1 MNKSIKKSLKYF
13 IIFIGIIITL
23 PTLLYLI
30 LRIPEVQTFAVR
42 RITSHFSNEI
52 KSTISVGRVEYI
64 FFNKLNISDLLI
76 EDKHNDTLIYS
87 QKLSLSIR
95 RIDIKNK
102 AFWLG
107 KVELTNPVVSFVTDS
122 TGEMNLTW
130 YLNMLKTPGDTL
142 KKSKSAFTIDQ
153 INLNNARFS
162 LINKTAHK
170 SKTLIDF
177 NNLRLAGINGSLEN
191 FKVRD
196 DTTSFEIYDL
206 GFRESNG
213 FLVKKISSKI
223 AFANQNILFN
233 SFYLNSDRSILNVT
247 RLEIQP
253 DSVSSFKKFA
263 EDVKL
268 DIVLER
274 SSISTSDLKY
284 FIPFTSG
291 TNETFWLSGNVTGT
305 ISELRGRNIELSYR
319 ENTSLDC
326 DFDFSGLT
334 NIENAF
340 IYIGVNSFSTN
351 ANDLDKLDIPGK
363 GKFIVP
369 EILYKLGNIYFDGSF
384 TGFTTD
390 FVTYGKFRT
399 DHGIISTDI
408 SLRPEESNSFRM
420 KGLINGSNIDLGK
433 ISGNPKLLGKLS
445 MAANIDGYASSLKK
459 FAGNITGKIDSIEI
473 NRYTY
478 RNIALN
484 GFFTEKT
491 WDGNIN
497 IQEENVKME
506 LLGMFNFSR
515 EIPEFDF
522 TLNLAE
528 ANLFKLNFDPIDTT
542 ASLSM
547 LLTSNFKGNNI
558 DNLDGE
564 IRLLNSRIGKYGNNI
579 NLKDF
584 SLKTYVVNNLPVI
597 SLRTDFADADLNG
610 PYSFSGLGFIARSTL
625 SRVMPS
631 LFNMPEKQPITGHNN
646 FTFAIN
652 FKNTD
657 KINNFFRTGLQ
668 FPEKSFLNG
677 SVSSDS
683 IISITGKA
691 NTFTFKNNIIKDL
704 SVAASISGSTLSA
717 DINTSSLSILG
728 QTELKDF
735 SVNIDTKPDNFI
747 FSVDWD
753 NKEKIQNRGN
763 FIASGTVNKAIP
775 GQGNPILKIKI
786 EPSDIYARNNLWKIK
801 ESEIFIDSNSVKINN
816 IYIGNNDH
824 YYEVDGSISENPAD
838 TLHLKF
844 NGIDI
849 SPLNFIGKKKEI
861 NNTDV
866 IPLNINGSLS
876 GNILLTNI
884 YKDLL
889 VESNIK
895 VDSFSI
901 LKSEYGDISL
911 ISKWNILKKVINI
924 NASNNYKGLKMLD
937 IRGFY
942 DPSSRDVDITLNA
955 DKLPIGA
962 LNPLLKIFASG
973 INGFASGKVR
983 LSGELNKL
991 VLNGAV
997 LAQNASLKVDY
1008 LQSIFRMNDT
1018 VRFDKNGIKFDNI
1031 KLTDE
1036 KGNNATLTGYVYHK
1050 YFKDFK
1056 PDLIINTKECQVL
1069 NTKPKDNELFYG
1081 TAYATGVTTIKSDLN
1096 SILFDISA
1104 RTDKNTKFFIPLNS
1118 GLSVSDYSFI
1128 TFVNSKNPDTLKLS
1142 GTNPVSTTVKQT
1154 GMDINFDLEVTPD
1167 AEVKLIFDSK
1177 VGDEMTGTGSGDL
1190 NINLD
1195 RKGNFKISGDYIIDK
1210 GDYLFT
1216 LGNILNK
1223 SFDVENGGRISF
1235 NGDINNAEIDIKAI
1249 YRLTTSLYSILQDEK
1264 YKVRADVECQ
1274 LSLTGNLF
1282 NPVVKLNIELPNAE
1296 EETKT
1301 ALKSMINNEEELNRQ
1316 FFYLLVMN
1324 NFLATTTSTTGTS
1337 AMAVTT
1343 TEMFSNQISNWLSQI
1358 SNDFDLGFVYRPG
1371 NKNINSQELEV
1382 ALSTQ
1387 LLNDKVLV
1395 NVRGTGSNANNTN
1408 QISGDFDAEV
1418 RITQK
1423 IKFKVFNRYNNPY
1436 TGKQADYTQG
1446 IGLFYR
1452 QEFNK
1457 FSDLFRR
1464 KEKSDMKKEKETT
1477 INKY

>member
-1 MNKSIKKSLKYF
+1 MNKNIKKSLKYF

-76 EDKHNDTLIYS
+76 EDKYHDTLIYS

-95 RIDIKNK
+95 RIVFKNK
-102 AFWLG
+102 VFRLG
-107 KVELTNPVVSFVTDS
+107 RIELINPVVSFVTDS

-142 KKSKSAFTIDQ
+142 KKSKSSIIIDQ
-153 INLNNARFS
+153 IDINNARFS
-162 LINKTAHK
+162 LINHTADK
-170 SKTLIDF
+170 SKTIIDF
-177 NNLRLAGINGSLEN
+177 NNLKLSGINGILEN
-191 FKVRD
+191 LKVFG
-196 DTTSFEIYDL
+196 DTTSFEIFDL
-206 GFRESNG
+206 YFRESNG
-213 FLVKKISSKI
+213 FLVKKISSKV
-223 AFANQNILFN
+223 AFAKQNILFN
-233 SFYLNSDRSILNVT
+233 SFYLNSDRSILNISH
-247 RLEIQP
+247 LEIHP
-253 DSVSSFKKFA
+253 DSVSLFKKFA
-263 EDVKL
+263 EEVKL
-268 DIVLER
+268 DIVLEK
-274 SSISTSDLKY
+274 SLINTSDLKY
-284 FIPFTSG
+284 FIPFTKE
-291 TNETFWLSGNVTGT
+291 TNETIWLSGKVSGT
-305 ISELRGRNIELSYR
+305 VSELRGRNIELSYR
-319 ENTSLDC
+319 DNTSLDC

-334 NIENAF
+334 DIENAF
-340 IYIGVNSFSTN
+340 IYIGVNSLSTN

-369 EILYKLGNIYFDGSF
+369 DILYKLGNIYFDGSF

-399 DHGIISTDI
+399 DQGNISTDI
-408 SLRPEESNSFRM
+408 SLRPEESNSFRI
-420 KGLINGSNIDLGK
+420 KGLINGSNINLGN
-433 ISGNPKLLGKLS
+433 ISGNSKLLGKLS
-445 MAANIDGYASSLKK
+445 MEANIDGYASSFKK

-478 RNIALN
+478 RNIVLN

-497 IQEENVKME
+497 IQEENIKME
-506 LLGMFNFSR
+506 LLGLFNFSR

-528 ANLFKLNFDPIDTT
+528 TNLYKLNFDPNDTT

-564 IRLLNSRIGKYGNNI
+564 IKLLNSRIGKYGNSI
-579 NLKDF
+579 DLKDF
-584 SLKTYVVNNLPVI
+584 SIKAYTENNEPAI
-597 SLRTDFADADLNG
+597 SLRTDFADADLKG
-610 PYSFSGLGFIARSTL
+610 IYSFSGLGFMAVSTL
-625 SRVMPS
+625 ARLMPS
-631 LFNMPEKQPITGHNN
+631 MFNIPENQNITGHNN

-657 KINNFFRTGLQ
+657 KINNFFRTGLL
-668 FPEKSFLNG
+668 FSEKSFLNG
-677 SVSSDS
+677 AISTDS
-683 IISITGKA
+683 IITITGKA
-691 NTFTFKNNIIKDL
+691 NALTFKNITTKDL
-704 SVAASISGSTLSA
+704 SVVASISGSALSA
-717 DINTSSLSILG
+717 DINTSSLTLPG
-728 QTELKDF
+728 QTELKGF

-747 FSVDWD
+747 FSVNWD

-763 FIASGTVNKAIP
+763 FAATGKVNKAIP
-775 GQGNPILKIKI
+775 GQGNTILKINI
-786 EPSDIYARNNLWKIK
+786 DSSDIYVRNNLWKIK
-801 ESEIFIDSNSVKINN
+801 QSEISLDSNSLKINK
-816 IYIGNNDH
+816 IYVGNNDH
-824 YYEVDGSISENPAD
+824 YYEVDGSISEDPGD
-838 TLHLKF
+838 TLRLKF

-849 SPLNFIGKKKEI
+849 SPLNYIGKNKAL
-861 NNTDV
+861 NNTEI
-866 IPLNINGSLS
+866 IPLNINGSLN

-889 VESNIK
+889 LESNIR

-901 LKSEYGDISL
+901 LKSEYGNVSL
-911 ISKWNILKKVINI
+911 ISKWDILKKVVNI
-924 NASNNYKGLKMLD
+924 NASNNLNGLNMFDL
-937 IRGFY
+937 RGFY
-942 DPSSRDVDITLNA
+942 NPSSRVVDITVNA

-973 INGFASGKVR
+973 ISGFASGMVK
-983 LSGELNKL
+983 LSGEINKL
-991 VLNGAV
+991 MLNGAIF
-997 LAQNASLKVDY
+997 AQNASLKIDY
-1008 LQSIFRMNDT
+1008 LQSIFKMNDT
-1018 VRFDKNGIKFDNI
+1018 VKFDKNGIKFDDI

-1050 YFKDFK
+1050 YFKDYK
-1056 PDLIINTKECQVL
+1056 ADLIINTNGCQVL

-1081 TAYATGVTTIKSDLN
+1081 TAYATGVTTIKSDQN

-1128 TFVNSKNPDTLKLS
+1128 TFVDTKNPDTLKLS
-1142 GTNPVSTTVKQT
+1142 GTNPVTTTVKQT
-1154 GMDINFDLEVTPD
+1154 GMDLNFDLEVTPD

-1195 RKGNFKISGDYIIDK
+1195 RKGNFKISGDYIIEK
-1210 GDYLFT
+1210 GNYLFT

-1223 SFDVENGGRISF
+1223 SFNVEYGGRISF
-1235 NGDINNAEIDIKAI
+1235 NGDIDNAEIDIKAI
-1249 YRLTTSLYSILQDEK
+1249 YGLTTSLYAILQEDK

-1282 NPVVKLNIELPNAE
+1282 NPVVKLNIELPDAD

-1301 ALKSMINNEEELNRQ
+1301 SLKSMINNEEELNRQ

-1418 RITQK
+1418 RITKK

-1457 FSDLFRR
+1457 FSDLFR
-1464 KEKSDMKKEKETT
+1464 KKVKSEMKKEEETT
-1477 INKY
+1477 VIKN